1 MINKFF
7 EDTKP
12 GGQLLALGL
21 IFVLFFILSTGMS
34 LVVGMFA
41 GGAESLFVS
50 LTISQIVTFAGTA
63 VVFALLFYGKPLIH
77 LGLPAVDGMALK
89 LLASCL
95 IIVCLIPM
103 SDWLG
108 RVNDSWHLPQGLASL
123 EETLRT
129 MGDKA
134 QAQAEVFLMRDG
146 LGALMCNLFVVALLP
161 ALCEELLFRG
171 ALQQLFCR
179 MVRNPHVAIWLTA
192 AVFSL
197 FHGEIFAF
205 LPRFVLGAALGYLF
219 YYGGSLWFNVTA
231 HFINN
236 ALAII
241 VFYLCS
247 KGVVD
252 VQATES
258 LNAPWFLVLIGLA
271 IAVFFFVMFFV
282 KRKSH
287 KIDF

>member
-21 IFVLFFILSTGMS
+21 IFVLLFILSTGMS

-41 GGAESLFVS
+41 GGAESLFVT

-231 HFINN
+231 HFTNN

-247 KGVVD
+247 KGIVD
-252 VQATES
+252 VQTTES